1 MKTKVI
7 LERKFMTGFVR
18 QDSKNGMFN
27 ATDLVKIGD
36 QKRIELGK
44 DKFNLSQFL
53 GTKSV
58 LEFIEELHNSLPNE
72 KIIVAKKGK
81 GGGTWVHPLL
91 FIDIALALD
100 PKLKIGVYGWLHDEL
115 IKYRNDSG
123 SSYNKMVGALYNRY
137 ENKSEFK
144 NQIILLAKYIKLKCE
159 VEDWNTATED
169 KLKLRDKIHDNISLL
184 CDVLRDT
191 KQAVK
196 IGVENALKEY
206 NKNKLQ

>member
-7 LERKFMTGFVR
+7 LERKFMTGVVR

-36 QKRIELGK
+36 QKREETGR
-44 DKFNLSQFL
+44 DKFNLTMFL
-53 GTKSV
+53 KSKSV
-58 LEFIEELHNSLPNE
+58 LEFIEELHNSMPGE
-72 KIIVAKKGK
+72 KIIVSKKGK

-100 PKLKIGVYGWLHDEL
+100 PKLKIGVYSWLHDEL

-137 ENKSEFK
+137 ENKSDFR
-144 NQIILLAKYIKLKCE
+144 NQIILLANYIKEKCN
-159 VEDWNTATED
+159 VDDWNSATED

-184 CDVLRDT
+184 CEVLRDT

-196 IGVENALKEY
+196 IGVEQALSNY
-206 NKNKLQ
+206 NK